1 MFRCGVILYILLT
14 GRPPFEG
21 DDDDEILKNVRK
33 GKYDTCS
40 APFPLLS
47 YEAKNLIKGLLE
59 MDPKKRLSADE
70 ALNHQWFSSA
80 KFIDKQKIN
89 EISASQASD
98 LLNNIKTFKTKNMIR
113 TLAVAFLVHH
123 MTDSNECNETSK
135 LFHQIDTNCDGRIEK
150 QELIDGLIKYWK
162 TSRSQATKDANEIFE
177 NLDTDQNGYIE
188 YEEFVRAAIDPDCLV
203 QSHYMKFAFDYLD
216 RDKSG
221 QITIDEIV
229 KRLAQNAKN
238 AKDCSKIESEV
249 KTMFKD
255 IDTSGDG
262 KISFNEF
269 CKMMET
275 LFSY

>member
-1 MFRCGVILYILLT
+1 
-14 GRPPFEG
+14 
-21 DDDDEILKNVRK
+21 
-33 GKYDTCS
+33 
-40 APFPLLS
+40 
-47 YEAKNLIKGLLE
+47 
-59 MDPKKRLSADE
+59 
-70 ALNHQWFSSA
+70 
-80 KFIDKQKIN
+80 
-89 EISASQASD
+89 
-98 LLNNIKTFKTKNMIR
+98 MIR

-123 MTDSNECNETSK
+123 MTDSSECDETSK
-135 LFHQIDTNCDGRIEK
+135 LFHQIDTNCDGRIQKE
-150 QELIDGLIKYWK
+150 ELIDGLIKYWK
-162 TSRSQATKDANEIFE
+162 VSRSQATKDANEIF
-177 NLDTDQNGYIE
+177 
-188 YEEFVRAAIDPDCLV
+188 VRDAIDPDCLV
-203 QSHYMKFAFDYLD
+203 QKNYMKFAFDYLD

-249 KTMFKD
+249 KNMFKE